1 MDFTA
6 ILGILIVFVIIS
18 VLYFIYTSNTYIVRI
33 NKNQVMEFRS
43 AMELTG
49 LPIITFYQGKEMY
62 NFLLDTG
69 SNISYVNSKSSIQ
82 VEKTG
87 NKDVFMGSDGT
98 DRDCEDGVLKLYRG
112 DAEYDCNVA
121 VADLDTAFTELKKCY
136 GVTIHGILGCDFFS
150 KYKYCLDFK
159 ELVVYNRAK

>member
-6 ILGILIVFVIIS
+6 ILGILIIFIIIS

-87 NKDVFMGSDGT
+87 SKDVFMGSDGT
-98 DRDCEDGVLKLYRG
+98 DRDCEIYS
-112 DAEYDCNVA
+112 
-121 VADLDTAFTELKKCY
+121 TELMDKIMQIGNRLDC
-136 GVTIHGILGCDFFS
+136 HGSYRLFGQQKEDVRMVV
-150 KYKYCLDFK
+150 FK
-159 ELVVYNRAK
+159 MNDAVIID